1 MKVFTTLALLLLVAS
16 PHLSE
21 DVQLR
26 AEAVRLAER
35 AVAVSSLARMP
46 AHWYVVNYTYYAPDG
61 TSQQGHIRGVWASPT
76 EIRNEEWFGDFHLLN
91 IQRGDKLSLSGE
103 NSYVIP
109 EASRESS
116 KIMPIRLIRFDEEDV
131 ISIIRDGSVLGQP
144 ARCIEFETT
153 TGNKTNDN
161 ELCVDQVSGAL
172 VRLKDGN
179 ETIENSEF
187 FNLAGALLPGRVD
200 LYRDGRLLLQIQQEI
215 KLIEGPV
222 DPKLFEF
229 PPGAQVKTKC
239 REWLRPFGKNMPQPP
254 PGRDGEA
261 IQDVVIRAIADKSG
275 AVVNPAV
282 ERSQNPK
289 LDEEALKLATQ
300 WSFTPAL
307 CDGHPT
313 GSDVYFTLHF
323 QGR

>member
-1 MKVFTTLALLLLVAS
+1 MKAFTTLALLFFLTTPLF
-16 PHLSE
+16 SE

-26 AEAVRLAER
+26 AEAVRLAEH
-35 AVAVSSLARMP
+35 AVAVSSVARMP
-46 AHWYVVNYTYYAPDG
+46 AHWYLVNYTYYSPDG
-61 TSQQGHIRGVWASPT
+61 TSQQGHIKSIWACPT

-91 IQRGDKLSLSGE
+91 IKHGDKLSISGE

-131 ISIIRDGSVLGQP
+131 ITSIRDGSVLGQP

-179 ETIENSEF
+179 KTIENSEF
-187 FNLAGALLPGRVD
+187 FKIAGALLPGRVD
-200 LYRDGRLLLQIQQEI
+200 LYRDGRLILQIQQEI
-215 KLIEGPV
+215 TIVEGPV

-239 REWLRPFGKNMPQPP
+239 HEWLRPFGKNMPQPP
-254 PGRDGEA
+254 PGRGGEA
-261 IQDVVIRAIADKSG
+261 IQDVVIRAIADQSG
-275 AVVNPAV
+275 AVIDPAV

-289 LDEEALKLATQ
+289 LNQEALKLAAQ
-300 WSFTPAL
+300 WSFSPAL
-307 CDGHPT
+307 CDGRPT
-313 GSDVYFTLHF
+313 SSDVYFTLHF